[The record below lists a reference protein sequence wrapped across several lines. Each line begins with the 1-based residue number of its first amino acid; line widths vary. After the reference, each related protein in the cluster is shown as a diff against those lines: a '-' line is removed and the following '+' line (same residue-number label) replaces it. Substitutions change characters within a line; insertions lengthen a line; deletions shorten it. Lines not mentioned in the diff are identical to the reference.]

1 MWDQQPKCL
10 SFWVIIF
17 QGFAIGQRGPA
28 FLDLQII
35 THTDVE
41 AASFFFTAT
50 SVGYLV
56 GSLVAGMVY
65 NKVNKSLLMLLTV
78 MGLAVTTVAIPWCSP
93 YALMVAIHF
102 VASLF
107 AGGIDTGWFSVFFL
121 IIWDFLVSETRFV
134 SALIEA
140 GNRNQNA
147 PAQICEI
154 TELSVLLEHQ
164 YHNCQCHCKVYIH
177 FYILQTVTSVTT

>member
-1 MWDQQPKCL
+1 MI
-10 SFWVIIF
+10 VF

-107 AGGIDTGWFSVFFL
+107 AGGIDTGWFSVFF
-121 IIWDFLVSETRFV
+121 WRDRYRLVFSLLPHHLRFPCV
-134 SALIEA
+134 
-140 GNRNQNA
+140 RNK
-147 PAQICEI
+147 ICFC
-154 TELSVLLEHQ
+154 SH
-164 YHNCQCHCKVYIH
+164 
-177 FYILQTVTSVTT
+177 

>member
-1 MWDQQPKCL
+1 MI
-10 SFWVIIF
+10 VF

-107 AGGIDTGWFSVFFL
+107 AGGIDTGWLSVFLF
-121 IIWDFLVSETRFV
+121 II
-134 SALIEA
+134 
-140 GNRNQNA
+140 
-147 PAQICEI
+147 
-154 TELSVLLEHQ
+154 
-164 YHNCQCHCKVYIH
+164 
-177 FYILQTVTSVTT
+177 